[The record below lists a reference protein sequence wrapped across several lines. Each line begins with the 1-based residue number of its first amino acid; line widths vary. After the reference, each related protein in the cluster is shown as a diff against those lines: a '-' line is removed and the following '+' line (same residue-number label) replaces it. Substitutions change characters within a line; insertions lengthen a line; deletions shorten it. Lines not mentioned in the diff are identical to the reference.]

1 MINCKSVWM
10 GSNVN
15 CCNNT
20 IEGTPDYITKQ
31 HSTYPSLRIEVTD
44 CNGEPYDLK
53 DLVVEASMWTNA
65 KLKTALNISDDLI
78 KFADN
83 IGYNNV
89 GPNSILHVSNG
100 RDFERM
106 SIVGFDDVNKVI
118 QVQRGACDTVI
129 RPWTKGTPVK
139 ILRFF
144 NSAASSEMI
153 YYNKE
158 NLDGTIS
165 YDVLQKSFLIYD
177 WKPEDV
183 CFAGRYYFEF
193 KVLKMGLLATATD
206 PINIIS
212 ANDINYHCDLG
223 YGVEW
228 ARRFPNDKDGFIIE
242 IKSSPTAECT

>member
-1 MINCKSVWM
+1 MVNCKNTWLSA
-10 GSNVN
+10 SNN
-15 CCNNT
+15 CCDSSIDGN
-20 IEGTPDYITKQ
+20 PDFIIKQ

-65 KLKTALNISDDLI
+65 KLKTAITISDDLI

-83 IGYNNV
+83 IGYDSV
-89 GPNSILHVSNG
+89 GPNSVLHVSSG

-106 SIVGFDDVNKVI
+106 TIVGFDDVNKVI
-118 QVQRGACDTVI
+118 QVNRGACDTAI
-129 RPWTKGTPVK
+129 RPWAKGTPVK

-144 NSAASSEMI
+144 NVPASSEMV
-153 YYNKE
+153 YYNRE

-165 YDVLQKSFLIYD
+165 YDILQKSFLIYD
-177 WKPEDV
+177 WQPQDV
-183 CFAGRYYFEF
+183 CFIGKYYFEF
-193 KVLKMGLLATATD
+193 KVIKMALTVTD
-206 PINIIS
+206 DTNISIVPVS
-212 ANDINYHCDLG
+212 NINYHCDLG

-242 IKSSPTAECT
+242 IKASPTAECA